1 MLAMSFIPKHLAMKQ
16 LLRSLLMTKLILV
29 LITGFAV
36 QVFSRDPIKDP
47 AAIRVSGK
55 VTSAQ
60 GQPLSGVSVL
70 EKGTNNG
77 TTTAEDGVFALEVTG
92 ENSVLVISYISY
104 RTQEIPVN
112 NVRQFNV
119 RLDLT
124 ESPQMSEVVVIG
136 YGTRQRKDVTGAI
149 STVGSKEIEKS
160 TSMTPELAL
169 QGRAAGVFIASGGGD
184 PHSRPTVRIRGVN
197 TFGFAEPLY
206 VIDGVPMYEGGAG
219 VTGGAV
225 GDIRSPINI
234 FSMINPQDIE
244 SISVLKDASAAAIYG
259 VRASNGVVLITT
271 KKGKAGK
278 PKVDVTASYGVQNI
292 PKTFDVLNTQQY
304 FALIKEAYNNN
315 PDAGVSFEQKFGPLY
330 DATSPDYVG
339 NRPTVNWQKAL
350 LNKNAPLQDYS
361 VRLSGGSEG
370 TTYYLSGGF
379 AKTESPLKAND
390 LQRFS
395 IATNIDSRISKYLQT
410 GLTLR
415 LVQESSS
422 VNTNADLPAMMTTI
436 PFQPI
441 YDPND
446 RTGFAPAATGTFVAN
461 PDYDPNL
468 LSPGAP
474 FVFAAGDPRLLWG
487 PQTRYNPFA
496 WQDLNSTD
504 YELVR
509 ILGNAYVQIEPITGL
524 RLKGSIGGDY
534 FTNLRKMWT
543 AFDSWRFSQTPGNPY
558 ENTDGKAE
566 GRYAEREGKT
576 YNINKEVT
584 LSFNRTIA
592 VDHNI
597 DIVLAASDQFA
608 RWSVKDLSGQV
619 NYADPQYWGISNQPP
634 FTTGF
639 SNILWEDD
647 LIGYLGRVSYKYSDK
662 YYLDVTLRRDGSSR
676 LAPGHKWDNFPSFGA
691 AWRISSEKFFPKNE
705 FINDLKIRGG
715 WGKLGNVQSAGFY
728 KFLSTVSFTADYPLG
743 SGNGNPFG
751 TQTQA
756 SVLPNFA
763 NTTLTWE
770 KLETVNIGFD
780 ALLFNNKLSLTA
792 EYYNKITSGIIQ
804 SVQLPPNTGIES
816 SADLNVAEVLNRGI
830 ELQIGYTHKLGPV
843 NFNVQGNITTVKNE
857 VLKLYGGNPFG
868 GEGGRVEEGY
878 PLFYLWG
885 YKTGGIFQNQA
896 EIDAWRATHA
906 DLSIGQSRTNPAAG
920 YQYKP
925 GDMYFQDVYG
935 NPRNPKE
942 RFSPNPDSVI
952 NSNDRTYLGKTI
964 PGFFYGLNLGA
975 NFRGIDISIFFQ
987 GVGDVKKYNYLR
999 ATGESMGSIGN
1010 QWETTL
1016 DRWTP
1021 GNPSANIPRA
1031 VYNNPSTPIRFSDR
1045 FIENAGYL
1053 RLRNLQ
1059 IGYAIP
1065 QSILGKTGF
1074 IKNFR
1079 IYGSAVNLFTI
1090 TDWTGYDPETDSQA
1104 NPVPTTRQFL
1114 IGVNAGF

>member
-1 MLAMSFIPKHLAMKQ
+1 MKQ
-16 LLRSLLMTKLILV
+16 LLKHLLMIKLTFV
-29 LITGFAV
+29 FITAFSV
-36 QVFSRDPIKDP
+36 QVFGRGFINEPV
-47 AAIRVSGK
+47 AIRVAGK
-55 VTSAQ
+55 VINSK
-60 GQPLSGVSVL
+60 GEPLSGVSIL

-77 TTTAEDGVFALEVTG
+77 TTTAEDGIFSLEVTS
-92 ENSVLVISYISY
+92 EKSVLVFSYISY
-104 RTQEIPVN
+104 RTQEITVN
-112 NVRQFNV
+112 NTRQFNIT
-119 RLDLT
+119 LDLT
-124 ESPQMSEVVVIG
+124 ESSQMNEVVVIG
-136 YGTRQRKDVTGAI
+136 YGTRQRKDVTGAV
-149 STVGSKEIEKS
+149 STVGSREIEKS

-271 KKGKAGK
+271 KKGKSGK
-278 PKVDVTASYGVQNI
+278 PKVEVAASYGVQNT
-292 PKTFDVLNTQQY
+292 PKTIKVLNTQQY
-304 FALIKEAYNNN
+304 FELIREAYNRN

-330 DATSPDYVG
+330 DQTNPNYAG
-339 NRPTVNWQKAL
+339 NRPTFDWQREL

-361 VRLSGGSEG
+361 VRLSGGNDA

-379 AKTESPLKAND
+379 ARTESPLKAND

-395 IATNIDSRISKYLQT
+395 IATNIDSRVSKFLQT

-422 VNTNADLPAMMTTI
+422 INTNADLPAMITTI

-441 YDPND
+441 YDPSD
-446 RTGFAPAATGTFVAN
+446 PTGFAPVASGSFVPN
-461 PDYDPNL
+461 PAYDPDL
-468 LSPGAP
+468 LNPGAP
-474 FVFAAGDPRLLWG
+474 FDFAAGDPRLLWG

-496 WQDLNSTD
+496 WQVLDRTD

-543 AFDSWRFSQTPGNPY
+543 AFDSWRFSQSLANPY

-576 YNINKEVT
+576 YNLNKEVT
-584 LSFNRTIA
+584 LSYNHTFA
-592 VDHNI
+592 ADHNV

-608 RWSVKDLSGQV
+608 GWKVKDLSGQV

-634 FTTGF
+634 FTSGF

-647 LIGYLGRVSYKYSDK
+647 LIGYLGRISYKYSDK
-662 YYLDVTLRRDGSSR
+662 YYLDITLRRDGSSR

-691 AWRISSEKFFPKNE
+691 AWRISSEKFFPKNG
-705 FINDLKIRGG
+705 FVNDLKIRGG

-751 TQTQA
+751 TQVQGA
-756 SVLPNFA
+756 VLPNFA

-770 KLETVNIGFD
+770 KLKTVNFGFD
-780 ALLFNNKLSLTA
+780 ALLFNNSLSLTA
-792 EYYNKITSGIIQ
+792 EYYNKKTSGIIQ

-816 SADLNVAEVLNRGI
+816 SADLNVAEVLNRGV
-830 ELQIGYTHKLGPV
+830 ELQIGYNHKLGPV
-843 NFNVQGNITTVKNE
+843 NFNIQGNITTVHNE
-857 VLKLYGGNPFG
+857 VLKLNGGNPFG

-878 PLFYLWG
+878 SLFYLWG
-885 YKTGGIFQNQA
+885 YKTGGIFQSQE

-906 DLSIGQSRTNPAAG
+906 DVSIGQSRTDPSAG
-920 YQYKP
+920 YQYRP

-935 NPRNPKE
+935 NPRNTKE
-942 RFSPNPDSVI
+942 RFSPFQDSII
-952 NSNDRTYLGKTI
+952 NSNDRTFLGKTI
-964 PGFFYGLNLGA
+964 PGFYYGLNLGA
-975 NFRGIDISIFFQ
+975 SFRGIDISIFFQ

-999 ATGESMGSIGN
+999 AEGEGMGSIGN
-1010 QWETTL
+1010 QWATTL

-1021 GNPSANIPRA
+1021 GNQSADMPRA
-1031 VYNNPSTPIRFSDR
+1031 VYNNPSLPTRFSER
-1045 FIENAGYL
+1045 FVENAGYL
-1053 RLRNLQ
+1053 RLKNLQ
-1059 IGYAIP
+1059 IGYTIP

-1079 IYGSAVNLFTI
+1079 IYGSAINLFTI
-1090 TDWTGYDPETDSQA
+1090 TDWTGYDPEIDSRY
-1104 NPVPTTRQFL
+1104 NPETGRPVDPVPTARQFL
-1114 IGVNAGF
+1114 IGINAGF